1 MNSPG
6 KCAGSMFHWDSPS
19 LSGVM
24 ARNAYFMLGWLAF
37 GVTLPIWW
45 SFDLYQFYPIRVIWA
60 PIFPSFEA
68 QCHKPDQTSLYF
80 PSSLVNV
87 PLLVGRKLIR
97 RASHANSHGFLRH
110 FDPESKPWY
119 PAFWEW
125 FSSGCSSSLLFGK
138 SVGLYPVSPTLGP
151 PTVDALATHRSP
163 WRRPVRSDTAHRREP
178 SARMA
183 RDRRL
188 WWMIVPDCDYDKFY
202 MAIGI

>member
-37 GVTLPIWW
+37 GVTLPIWLVVW
-45 SFDLYQFYPIRVIWA
+45 LTVYQFDPICVIWA

-87 PLLVGRKLIR
+87 PLLVGRKLIP
-97 RASHANSHGFLRH
+97 RASHANSHGFLQ
-110 FDPESKPWY
+110 S
-119 PAFWEW
+119 FWSW
-125 FSSGCSSSLLFGK
+125 IT
-138 SVGLYPVSPTLGP
+138 VSPTLGP
-151 PTVDALATHRSP
+151 PTVDALATHRSR
-163 WRRPVRSDTAHRREP
+163 RRPVRSDTAHRREP

-188 WWMIVPDCDYDKFY
+188 LWMIVPDCDYDKFY